1 MTEER
6 KANEAAQEQNNAT
19 RAETLGQEQGRTFT
33 QEEVNAI
40 IRERLARERE
50 KAVPQT
56 DEREKEISSREAR
69 LDCREYISENSYPAA
84 LLDVFC
90 TDNVEDFK
98 NSVDKLLKAF
108 PMIIEQN
115 PPIGTGGTGNF
126 ARNRNGRKSLDPV
139 AEAFRAKA

>member
-6 KANEAAQEQNNAT
+6 KANEATQEQNNAT
-19 RAETLGQEQGRTFT
+19 RAEILGQEQGRTFT

-50 KAVPQT
+50 KSVPQT
-56 DEREKEISSREAR
+56 DEREQKISARESR

-90 TDNVEDFK
+90 TDNAESFK
-98 NSVDKLLKAF
+98 NSVDKLLEAF
-108 PMIIEQN
+108 PMIAEQKL
-115 PPIGTGGTGNF
+115 PTGTGSSGNF
-126 ARNRNGRKSLDPV
+126 ARNRDCCKSLDPV